1 MTILFTHPDC
11 VLHNPGPGH
20 PERPE
25 RLKAV
30 LAALDDPDFA
40 ALDRREAPLATV
52 EQIDRVHDAGFA
64 ETLLARVPASGMVR
78 VDADTAISPDS
89 GNAALRAAGAVI
101 AAVDAVVTGEA
112 TNAFCAA
119 RPPGHHAE
127 PDRAMGFCLFNSVAI
142 GAAPA
147 EAVHGIERIAIVDF
161 DVHHG
166 NGTQTMTARRQ
177 NWLYASTH
185 QYPFYPGTG
194 SVREHGPYN
203 NIVNAP
209 LAAGAGSAEFRAAFD
224 EVIVPA
230 LDRFRPEFLMISA
243 GFAAHRRDPLASLE
257 LEEDDFAWATTAL
270 AGIARRHS
278 GGRIVSVLEGG
289 YDLTA
294 LAASAAAHVSPL
306 VPMLQRRSSRA
317 PRSLISA
324 CSRRASR
331 SGAIARCA
339 WWRK

>member
-1 MTILFTHPDC
+1 MTILYTHPDC

-30 LAALDDPDFA
+30 LAALDHPDFA
-40 ALDRREAPLATV
+40 ALDRREAPLATA
-52 EQIDRVHDAGFA
+52 EQISRVHDTGFA
-64 ETLLARVPASGMVR
+64 EAVLGKVPASGMVR
-78 VDADTAISPDS
+78 LDPDTAMSPDS
-89 GNAALRAAGAVI
+89 GNAALRAAGAVVES
-101 AAVDAVVTGEA
+101 VDAVMKGEA
-112 TNAFCAA
+112 ANAFCAV

-127 PDRAMGFCLFNSVAI
+127 PGHAMGFCLFNSVAV
-142 GAAPA
+142 GAAHA
-147 EAVHGIERIAIVDF
+147 EAVHGIARIAIVDF

-166 NGTQTMTARRQ
+166 NGTQTMTARKQ

-224 EVIVPA
+224 EAILPA
-230 LDRFRPEFLMISA
+230 LDRFRPELLMISA
-243 GFAAHRRDPLASLE
+243 GFDAHHRDPLASLE
-257 LEEDDFAWATTAL
+257 LDEEDFAWATEAL
-270 AGIARRHS
+270 ADIARRDA
-278 GGRIVSVLEGG
+278 GGRIVSLLEGG

-294 LAASAAAHVSPL
+294 LAGSAAAHVRVL
-306 VPMLQRRSSRA
+306 MQA
-317 PRSLISA
+317 
-324 CSRRASR
+324 
-331 SGAIARCA
+331 
-339 WWRK
+339 